1 MVFKR
6 FPALLVL
13 LICAPLAFAHDPD
26 EENKTAIR
34 QVIQAVARAWQD
46 GDAVAFRIYFADDK
60 DIRMIEGG
68 TQDIGVGDLIEH
80 HLLPHHQEFAEL
92 TIDIKETEIHFVNG
106 YDNAWAISD
115 FDVQI
120 KARDGKETRATG
132 YETFVLQRFNGK
144 WKIVHSHSSTQR
156 VKSQ

>member
-1 MVFKR
+1 MVFK
-6 FPALLVL
+6 PLPTLLVL
-13 LICAPLAFAHDPD
+13 LVSSSLAFAHNPD
-26 EENKTAIR
+26 EENKAAIQ
-34 QVIQAVARAWQD
+34 QVIRGVARAWQD
-46 GDAVAFRIYFADDK
+46 GDSVAFRKYFAGDK

-68 TQDIGVGDLIEH
+68 TQDIGVSDLIEH

-92 TIDIKETEIHFVNG
+92 EIDIKETEIHFVNG

-132 YETFVLQRFNGK
+132 YETFIFRRFNGK

-156 VKSQ
+156 VKSE